1 VTTLEVARAAA
12 RTFLA
17 THDLPAELVAQLDD
31 PPLLGPVTITVDG
44 LDATAYRW
52 LGSGRGETYV
62 QVAVGPDA
70 ITVHGARGDSQ
81 LPTMTLPAREPR
93 GAQPE
98 TQPSPT
104 DSL

>member
-1 VTTLEVARAAA
+1 MTTLEAA
-12 RTFLA
+12 RSAARIFLA
-17 THDLPAELVAQLDD
+17 SHDLPTGLLAKLDD

-70 ITVHGARGDSQ
+70 ITVHGAHDDRQ
-81 LPTMTLPAREPR
+81 LPTMTLPAP
-93 GAQPE
+93 
-98 TQPSPT
+98 
-104 DSL
+104 